1 MKNKMTVISE
11 MLESIPEVKQLCK
24 DVLICDKDLQKYKEK
39 VIKSKINEETLT
51 ENEQKE
57 INRIFNEIQRKII
70 EFSSLSQLICELKYA
85 SQDLIDDFIDICLE
99 KDPSL
104 IKVLKNHIKQYASFI
119 VKVKWKHLDG
129 GNGFFD

>member
-1 MKNKMTVISE
+1 

-39 VIKSKINEETLT
+39 VANLT
-51 ENEQKE
+51 ESEQKE
-57 INRIFNEIQRKII
+57 ISRIFNEIQRKII
-70 EFSSLSQLICELKYA
+70 KFSSLSQLICELKYA

-104 IKVLKNHIKQYASFI
+104 INALKNHIKQYASLI
-119 VKVKWKHLDG
+119 VKEKWKHLDG